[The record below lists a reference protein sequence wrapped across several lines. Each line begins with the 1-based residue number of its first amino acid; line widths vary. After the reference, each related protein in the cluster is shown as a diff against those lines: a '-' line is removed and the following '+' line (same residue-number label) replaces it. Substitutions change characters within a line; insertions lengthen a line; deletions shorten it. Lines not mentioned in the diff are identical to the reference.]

1 MSMPLVT
8 KAAVVEYLRL
18 VAKEQSLPVQVQ
30 DVYPSV
36 DDNVAYGVYVADIE
50 ATSRVP
56 YQLAIQKCGAIYI
69 VTDTMNIMFVSY
81 QNDPQAG
88 VILRAINTLITDSKF
103 WDGYIEQDMTQTG
116 SIGNRNEIYTY
127 TLDLKR
133 IDFNIITT

>member
-30 DVYPSV
+30 DVYPSI
-36 DDNVAYGVYVADIE
+36 DDNVAYGVYVNSNNAV
-50 ATSRVP
+50 RRLP
-56 YQLAIQKCGAIYI
+56 YKLGVQKCASIYI
-69 VTDTMNIMFVSY
+69 VSDNMDIMFVSY
-81 QNDPQAG
+81 QNDPQAP
-88 VILRAINTLITDSKF
+88 VILEAINKLIQDAKF
-103 WDGYIEQDMTQTG
+103 WNGYHEVDFSTNITIG
-116 SIGNRNEIYTY
+116 SRNQIYTY

>member
-1 MSMPLVT
+1 
-8 KAAVVEYLRL
+8 
-18 VAKEQSLPVQVQ
+18 
-30 DVYPSV
+30 
-36 DDNVAYGVYVADIE
+36 
-50 ATSRVP
+50 
-56 YQLAIQKCGAIYI
+56 
-69 VTDTMNIMFVSY
+69 MNIMFVSY